1 MLGVHR
7 LVGRAYGPIL
17 AALYAV
23 PAVVWYPS
31 LMLFFGLGEASKIAF
46 GFLLGFF
53 PITLAVLA
61 GIRQV
66 NPQMIAVARA
76 FGARPPVV
84 FVKVMIP
91 AMLFTLVGGLRTG
104 LALTVIGVIVGEILG
119 SRSGMGALINHAYGL
134 FRTSDYVALVLRH
147 ARAHRRLRR
156 PRRPGRA
163 PRPAVDRVMTQRARV
178 LSLQILSVLV
188 VLAAWE
194 AVARLGWVDPLFVP
208 APTAVAAAF
217 LRMGRG
223 ALAGLGD
230 TLAKT
235 AVAYVLSVT
244 LGVGLG
250 IAIGSV
256 RALRDVLSPFVVVLY
271 GMPKILVLPW
281 IVLLLGFGTTPAI
294 VYGTIH
300 GLFPVLVLVMGG
312 VRDVDRTL
320 VTVARSFG
328 ASTWQLYWKV
338 LLPAIVPTVLA
349 GMRLAIVFCLLGV
362 LIVEMF
368 AGVRGM
374 GHVLGSLANG
384 FQAPELFAATALVSV
399 SSIAIV
405 LGLDALNERLSIWRG

>member
-1 MLGVHR
+1 MT
-7 LVGRAYGPIL
+7 A
-17 AALYAV
+17 
-23 PAVVWYPS
+23 
-31 LMLFFGLGEASKIAF
+31 
-46 GFLLGFF
+46 
-53 PITLAVLA
+53 T
-61 GIRQV
+61 
-66 NPQMIAVARA
+66 
-76 FGARPPVV
+76 
-84 FVKVMIP
+84 
-91 AMLFTLVGGLRTG
+91 
-104 LALTVIGVIVGEILG
+104 
-119 SRSGMGALINHAYGL
+119 
-134 FRTSDYVALVLRH
+134 
-147 ARAHRRLRR
+147 RLR
-156 PRRPGRA
+156 
-163 PRPAVDRVMTQRARV
+163 VSV
-178 LSLQILSVLV
+178 LQILSVLT
-188 VLAAWE
+188 VLAVWE

-320 VTVARSFG
+320 VTVARAFG

-374 GHVLGSLANG
+374 GHVLGSLAHG
-384 FQAPELFAATALVSV
+384 FQAPELFAATALVSA

-405 LGLDALNERLSIWRG
+405 LGLDALNERLSSWRG